1 VIAVRQRDTDRFY
14 ELLDQLSARVDGPR
28 RLRNCTSS
36 GWPTHGVYFF
46 FEDGE
51 ARLNGWPRV
60 VRIGTHALTA
70 TSTATLWRRLA
81 THRGNVGGS
90 RPGGGNHRGSIFR
103 LHVGTALIAGGE
115 WPSDVRDSWRHKDA
129 DRETRQA
136 EYPLERAVTQH
147 ICDMPV
153 LFLAVPDRSDRELI
167 ERQTIALLSRRRGG
181 VDPPSPQWLGLTADR
196 EEVRTSALWNVHHV
210 DEAYDPTFLDT
221 LDRLVQDV

>member
-1 VIAVRQRDTDRFY
+1 MTGVRQRDTDRFY
-14 ELLDQLSARVDGPR
+14 ELLDQLSARVGGPV
-28 RLRNCTSS
+28 RLRDCTSS

-46 FEDGE
+46 FEGGEPRLDGS
-51 ARLNGWPRV
+51 PRV

-81 THRGNVGGS
+81 THRGHVGGS

-103 LHVGTALIAGGE
+103 LHVGTALLGGDE
-115 WPSDVRDSWRHKDA
+115 WPIEVRDSWRRKDA

-147 ICDMPV
+147 ICNMPV
-153 LFLAVPDRSDRELI
+153 LWLAVSDREDRGLI
-167 ERQTIALLSRRRGG
+167 ERNSIGLLSRRSGG
-181 VDPPSPQWLGLTADR
+181 LDPAMPTWLGLDADN
-196 EEVRTSALWNVHHV
+196 EKVRTSALWNVNHV
-210 DEAYDPTFLDT
+210 DDAYDPTFLDT